1 MMKKRVAPQSSVA
14 RVILLLAALAGFVA
28 PSWLKAQSAS
38 GAIVGNITDP
48 TGAAVPATITAT
60 NQDTGIIRNTAAT
73 AEGIYNVPSLL
84 PGNYTI
90 EARAPGFGP
99 VQAKDV
105 AVRVGSETRVDL
117 TLQLG
122 ALAETLTVTEAVPL
136 VGTTDVDVSQVL
148 DALVIKSIPLNAR
161 DVQQLAVIQPGV
173 QYLNTSGYG
182 GRSLTVAG
190 SRPIDNRYLQEGMD
204 MTFTYRVS
212 PFNLA
217 SGLILGVEAVKEFKV
232 LTTNQSAEYGEAS
245 GGVVNVL
252 FKSGTN
258 RLHGS
263 GYEFYRNDVFDAR
276 NFFDAAGTPP
286 LRRHQFGASAGGP
299 IRKDK
304 TFFFINYE
312 GLRESLSRTFVANV
326 PDANARAG
334 IVPCSGSP
342 TAALPAG
349 TGVCPT
355 GTPAGTPV
363 ALDPALA
370 ENANTIAVRQIFFGG
385 SNPLYPVCN
394 GPSLGGGLCQ
404 YFSNPLEKTQQNYVM
419 GKIDHTFS
427 TRNTLSAHYNFDT
440 GWRTTPG
447 ELGAT
452 ADDRINR
459 RQTFTIQDTQI
470 LTRFLVNTVR
480 LGVNRIWYNDEKF
493 FLGELSRVDPR
504 LFAVKS
510 KVPCAT
516 RCSAPQ
522 PDFPSGIVTP
532 PPTITAAGGLTTFGG
547 TTQAFNFAPRWVG
560 YTTGAV
566 SDDLSYLHGK
576 HAIQFGIQLKRWYD
590 NIDQLRGNPL
600 GQWGFANL
608 TQFLRGAAAQ
618 TFSFQ
623 NYNKAGGLTF
633 GRNWTQSLVGIY
645 AQDNFKVTSNL
656 TLSYGLRWEYVPGP
670 TEKYGRLGNLVP
682 DPETAKTVTI
692 GDYLQASKK
701 NFSPRLGF
709 NWDPSR
715 KGKTSLRA
723 AFSVLYNQITD
734 ASYFTAGTAQ
744 PPFVAP
750 VDLSNLMPFPFSQ
763 AVLDEFLA
771 SPQRNPTFGNT
782 IQRNPPTPAKYSYNL
797 TFQQEL
803 PAKIVVMLGYVG
815 AVQRHN
821 GRQINYQEYYPSY
834 VIKPGEAPPFP
845 LLNPAPQTNPR
856 CTKEGQLTCLY
867 WAGSGTTNVNIS
879 GSPAAYATECESGIT
894 SNCLVNNAWG
904 TTVNG
909 VVFDANAAYD
919 AFQMT
924 VERRSS
930 PGLFVRFNYTYAR
943 CWEDAADNL
952 AGGAANGGSAAWAP
966 TRDHRANWHRCSY
979 LGNHAA
985 NFSLTYDFPFGR
997 VAQSRL
1003 AKALLSDW
1011 QLTGLTSIASG
1022 VPFDVRAGS
1031 NTARTMPSGNGNAHP
1046 DWVSGCNPKNAINQ
1060 HNPTNYIKT
1069 ACFALPVP
1077 GYLGDV
1083 EALPLTGPATWTTDA
1098 SVKRNIKIREDMGF
1112 QVTADVF
1119 NIFNRTNFAPPA
1131 SVNVFTATGAVNT
1144 TAGQITRTI
1153 GTSRQMQF
1161 GVRFEF

>member
-1 MMKKRVAPQSSVA
+1 MIVRIIALLSLFAGLIAPES
-14 RVILLLAALAGFVA
+14 LH
-28 PSWLKAQSAS
+28 AQSAS
-38 GAIVGNITDP
+38 GAIVGNVMDP
-48 TGAAVPATITAT
+48 SAAAVPASITVT
-60 NQDTGIIRNTAAT
+60 NQDTGVVRNTASSP
-73 AEGIYNVPSLL
+73 EGLYNVPSLL
-84 PGNYTI
+84 PGNYTVV
-90 EARAPGFGP
+90 ARAPGFGP
-99 VQAKDV
+99 VQVKDV
-105 AVRVGSETRVDL
+105 VVRVGSETRVDL
-117 TLQLG
+117 TLQIG
-122 ALAETLTVTEAVPL
+122 ALAETLTVTEAVS
-136 VGTTDVDVSQVL
+136 VVETTDVDVSQVL

-182 GRSLTVAG
+182 GKSLTVAG

-245 GGVVNVL
+245 GGVTNVL

-263 GYEFYRNDVFDAR
+263 GYEFYRNDMFDAR

-286 LRRHQFGASAGGP
+286 LHRHQFGGSLGGP

-304 TFFFINYE
+304 TFFFVNYE
-312 GLRESLSRTFVANV
+312 GLREQLSRTFVANV
-326 PDANARAG
+326 PDATSRNG
-334 IVPCSGSP
+334 IVACSGAPS
-342 TAALPAG
+342 AATPAG

-355 GTPAGTPV
+355 GTATGTLVP
-363 ALDPALA
+363 LDTSLPQNSNML
-370 ENANTIAVRQIFFGG
+370 AVRQIFFGG
-385 SNPLYPVCN
+385 NNPLFPVCN
-394 GPSLGGGLCQ
+394 GQSLGGGLCQ
-404 YFSNPLEKTQQNYVM
+404 YFSNPLERTQQNYLM
-419 GKIDHTFS
+419 GKIDHTFN
-427 TRNTLSAHYNFDT
+427 TTNTLSAHYNFDT

-459 RQTFTIQDTQI
+459 RQTFTLQDTHI
-470 LTRFLVNTVR
+470 VTRFLVNTARV
-480 LGVNRIWYNDEKF
+480 GVNRIWYNDEKF
-493 FLGELSRVDPR
+493 FLGDLSRVDPR
-504 LFAVKS
+504 LFAVKAR
-510 KVPCAT
+510 VPCAT
-516 RCSAPQ
+516 RCSEATT
-522 PDFPSGIVTP
+522 DFPSGIVTP
-532 PPTITAAGGLTTFGG
+532 PPTITVAGGLSTFGG

-560 YTTGAV
+560 YTTGAI

-576 HAIQFGIQLKRWYD
+576 HAIQVGVQLKRWYD

-608 TQFLRGAAAQ
+608 TQFLRGAPAQ

-623 NYNKAGGLTF
+623 NFNQAGGLSF
-633 GRNWTQSLVGIY
+633 GRNWMQSLYGIY
-645 AQDNFKVTSNL
+645 AQDTFKFTPNL

-670 TEKYGRLGNLVP
+670 TEKHNRLANLVP

-692 GDYLQASKK
+692 GDYLQASKR

-715 KGKTSLRA
+715 KGKTSVRA
-723 AFSVLYNQITD
+723 AFSMLHNQITD

-750 VDLSNLMPFPFSQ
+750 VDLANLMPFPYSQ
-763 AVLDEFLA
+763 AVMDSFLS

-782 IQRNPPTPAKYSYNL
+782 IQRNPPTPTKYSYNV
-797 TFQQEL
+797 TFQQEM
-803 PAKIVVMLGYVG
+803 PANMVVMVGYVG

-821 GRQINYQEYYPSY
+821 GRQLNYQEYYPSY

-845 LLNPAPQTNPR
+845 LLTPTPQTNPR
-856 CTKEGQLTCLY
+856 CTKEGQLTCEY
-867 WAGSGTTNVNIS
+867 WAGSGTTNVNVS
-879 GSPAAYATECESGIT
+879 GSPSAYATACVPGIT

-904 TTVNG
+904 TTING
-909 VVFDANAAYD
+909 VVFDGNAAYD
-919 AFQMT
+919 ALQMT

-930 PGLFVRFNYTYAR
+930 PGLFARFNYTYAH

-952 AGGAANGGSAAWAP
+952 AGGEANGGSAAWTP

-979 LGNHAA
+979 MGNHAA
-985 NFSLTYDFPFGR
+985 NLSLTYDFPFGR
-997 VAQSRL
+997 FVQARL

-1011 QLTGLTSIASG
+1011 QITSLTSIASG

-1031 NTARTMPSGNGNAHP
+1031 NTSRTMPSGNGNAHP
-1046 DWVSGCNPKNAINQ
+1046 DWVAGCNPENAINP

-1069 ACFALPVP
+1069 SCFAVPVA

-1083 EALPLTGPATWTTDA
+1083 EPLPLLAPATWTTDA
-1098 SVKRNIKIREDMGF
+1098 SVKRNIKVGEGMGF

>member
-1 MMKKRVAPQSSVA
+1 MMTKRVAPRIGVTQMI
-14 RVILLLAALAGFVA
+14 ILLTAWLGIVA
-28 PSWLKAQSAS
+28 SMHAQSAS
-38 GAIVGNITDP
+38 GVILGNITDP
-48 TGAAVPATITAT
+48 SGAAVPATITAT
-60 NQDTGIIRNTAAT
+60 NQDTGVVRESAT
-73 AEGIYNVPSLL
+73 TPDGIYNVPSLL

-90 EARAPGFGP
+90 EARAPGFGA
-99 VQAKDV
+99 VRTKDV
-105 AVRVGSETRVDL
+105 VVRVGSETRVDL

-122 ALAETLTVTEAVPL
+122 PLAETLTVTEAVPL

-148 DALVIKSIPLNAR
+148 DALVIRSIPLNAR

-182 GRSLTVAG
+182 GKSLTVAG
-190 SRPIDNRYLQEGMD
+190 SRPIDNRYVQEGMD

-245 GGVVNVL
+245 GGVTNVL

-258 RLHGS
+258 RFHGS

-286 LRRHQFGASAGGP
+286 LSRHQFGASLGGP
-299 IRKDK
+299 VRRDK
-304 TFFFINYE
+304 TFFFVNYE
-312 GLRESLSRTFVANV
+312 GLRESLSRSFVANV
-326 PDANARAG
+326 PDVNARAG

-342 TAALPAG
+342 TAAQPVG
-349 TGVCPT
+349 TGVCPP
-355 GTPAGTPV
+355 GTAAGTPV
-363 ALDPALA
+363 TLDPALA
-370 ENANTIAVRQIFFGG
+370 ENANMIAVRQIFFGG
-385 SNPLYPVCN
+385 SSPLYPVCN

-404 YFSNPLEKTQQNYVM
+404 YLSNPLEKTQQNYVL
-419 GKIDHTFS
+419 GKIDHTFN

-470 LTRFLVNTVR
+470 LTRFLVNTAR

-493 FLGELSRVDPR
+493 FIGNLSRVDPR
-504 LFAVKS
+504 LFAVKA

-516 RCSAPQ
+516 RCSEPQ
-522 PDFPSGIVTP
+522 PGFPSGIVTP
-532 PPTITAAGGLTTFGG
+532 PPTISAAGGLTTFGG

-560 YTTGAV
+560 YTTGMF

-576 HAIQFGIQLKRWYD
+576 HAIQVGIQLKRWYD

-600 GQWGFANL
+600 GQWTFTNL
-608 TQFLRGAAAQ
+608 PQFLRGAPAQ

-623 NYNKAGGLTF
+623 NYNKAGGLSF
-633 GRNWTQSLVGIY
+633 GRNWTQSLIGIY
-645 AQDNFKVTSNL
+645 IQDNFKVASNL

-670 TEKYGRLGNLVP
+670 TEKYKRLDNLLP
-682 DPETAKTVTI
+682 DPETAGAVTT
-692 GDYLQASKK
+692 GDYFNASKK
-701 NFSPRLGF
+701 DFSPRFGF

-715 KGKTSLRA
+715 KGKSSLRA
-723 AFSVLYNQITD
+723 AFSILYNQITD

-750 VDLSNLMPFPFSQ
+750 VDLNNLMPFPYSQ
-763 AVLDEFLA
+763 SVMDQFLS

-782 IQRNPPTPAKYSYNL
+782 IQQNPPTPVKYSYNA

-803 PAKIVVMLGYVG
+803 RGGIVAMIGYIG

-856 CTKEGQLTCLY
+856 CTREGQLTCQY
-867 WAGSGTTNVNIS
+867 WAGSGMTNVNVS
-879 GSPAAYATECESGIT
+879 GSPAAYATECEAGIAT
-894 SNCLVNNAWG
+894 NCLVNNAWG
-904 TTVNG
+904 TTING
-909 VVFDANAAYD
+909 VVFDANAAYN
-919 AFQMT
+919 ALQMT
-924 VERRSS
+924 LERRSS
-930 PGLFVRFNYTYAR
+930 RGLFARFNYTYAR

-952 AGGAANGGSAAWAP
+952 AGGEANGGSAAWAP
-966 TRDHRANWHRCSY
+966 TRDHRANWHRCAY
-979 LGNHAA
+979 LGNHSA
-985 NFSLTYDFPFGR
+985 NLSLTYDLPFGR
-997 VAQSRL
+997 AINSRL
-1003 AKALLSDW
+1003 GKALLNDW
-1011 QLTGLTSIASG
+1011 QITSLTSIASG
-1022 VPFDVRAGS
+1022 VPFDVRSGA
-1031 NTARTMPSGNGNAHP
+1031 NTSRTMPSGNGNAHP
-1046 DWVSGCNPKNAINQ
+1046 DWVSGCNAEDAINK

-1069 ACFALPVP
+1069 SCFALPVP

-1083 EALPLTGPATWTTDA
+1083 EALPLIAPATWTTDA
-1098 SVKRNIKIREDMGF
+1098 SMKRSIRVREGMGF
-1112 QVTADVF
+1112 QIMADVF

-1153 GTSRQMQF
+1153 GASRQMQF
-1161 GVRFEF
+1161 GLRFEF

>member
-1 MMKKRVAPQSSVA
+1 MKKPFAPRSSVV
-14 RVILLLAALAGFVA
+14 RIIVLLAALAGIAA
-28 PSWLKAQSAS
+28 PISLHAQSAS
-38 GAIVGNITDP
+38 GAIVGNVMDP
-48 TGAAVPATITAT
+48 SGAAVLAAITAT
-60 NQDTGIIRNTAAT
+60 NQDTGVIRNTATSAD
-73 AEGIYNVPSLL
+73 GIYNIPSLL

-90 EARAPGFGP
+90 EVRAPGFGP
-99 VQAKDV
+99 VQVKDIG
-105 AVRVGSETRVDL
+105 VRVGSEARVVV
-117 TLQLG
+117 TLQVG
-122 ALAETLTVTEAVPL
+122 PLAETLTVTEAVPL
-136 VGTTDVDVSQVL
+136 VETRDVDVSQVL

-182 GRSLTVAG
+182 GRSLSVAG

-252 FKSGTN
+252 FRSGTN

-263 GYEFYRNDVFDAR
+263 GYEFYRNDIFDAR
-276 NFFDAAGTPP
+276 NFFDAADTPP
-286 LRRHQFGASAGGP
+286 LSRHQFGASLGGP
-299 IRKDK
+299 IRKDQ
-304 TFFFINYE
+304 TFFFVNYE

-326 PDANARAG
+326 PDADARAG
-334 IVPCSGSP
+334 IVACSGSP
-342 TAALPAG
+342 TAALPVG

-355 GTPAGTPV
+355 GTPTGAPV
-363 ALDPALA
+363 TLDPALPQ
-370 ENANTIAVRQIFFGG
+370 NASMLAARQIFFGG

-394 GPSLGGGLCQ
+394 GASLGGGLCR
-404 YFSNPLEKTQQNYVM
+404 YFSNPLEKTQQNYLM
-419 GKIDHTFS
+419 GKVDHTFN

-470 LTRFLVNTVR
+470 ITGFLVNTTR

-493 FLGELSRVDPR
+493 FLGDLGRVDPR
-504 LFAVKS
+504 LFAVKA

-516 RCSAPQ
+516 RCSEPQ

-532 PPTITAAGGLTTFGG
+532 PPTISAAGGLTTFGG

-560 YTTGAV
+560 YTTGMV
-566 SDDLSYLHGK
+566 SDDVSYLHGK
-576 HAIQFGIQLKRWYD
+576 HAIQAGIQLKRWYD

-600 GQWGFANL
+600 GQWTFANL
-608 TQFLRGAAAQ
+608 TQFLRGAPAQ

-623 NYNKAGGLTF
+623 NYSQSGGLSF
-633 GRNWTQSLVGIY
+633 GRNWMQSLIGVY
-645 AQDNFKVTSNL
+645 AQDAFKVSPNL

-670 TEKYGRLGNLVP
+670 AEKYGRLGNLVP
-682 DPETAKTVTI
+682 DPETARTVTS
-692 GDYLQASKK
+692 GDYLNASKR

-715 KGKTSLRA
+715 KGKTSVRA
-723 AFSVLYNQITD
+723 AFSMLHNQITD

-763 AVLDEFLA
+763 AVLDAFLA

-782 IQRNPPTPAKYSYNL
+782 IQRNPPTPTKYSYNL
-797 TFQQEL
+797 TFQQEI
-803 PAKIVVMLGYVG
+803 PANVVVMFGYVG

-821 GRQINYQEYYPSY
+821 GRQLNYQEYYPSS
-834 VIKPGEAPPFP
+834 VIKPGEVPPFP

-867 WAGSGTTNVNIS
+867 WAGSGTTSVNVS
-879 GSPAAYATECESGIT
+879 GSPAAYARACEPGIT

-904 TTVNG
+904 TTING

-952 AGGAANGGSAAWAP
+952 AGGEANGGSAAWAP
-966 TRDHRANWHRCSY
+966 TRDHRANWHPCAY
-979 LGNHAA
+979 LGNQAA
-985 NFSLTYDFPFGR
+985 NLSMTYDFPVGR
-997 VAQSRL
+997 LVQSRL

-1011 QLTGLTSIASG
+1011 QITSLTSIASG

-1031 NTARTMPSGNGNAHP
+1031 NTARTMPAGNGNAHP
-1046 DWVSGCNPKNAINQ
+1046 DWASGCDPRNAINK
-1060 HNPTNYIKT
+1060 HNTTNYIKT

-1083 EALPLTGPATWTTDA
+1083 GPLPLTAPATWTTDV
-1098 SVKRNIKIREDMGF
+1098 SVKRNVRIGEGIGF
-1112 QVTADVF
+1112 QLTADVF
-1119 NIFNRTNFAPPA
+1119 NIFNRTNLAPPA